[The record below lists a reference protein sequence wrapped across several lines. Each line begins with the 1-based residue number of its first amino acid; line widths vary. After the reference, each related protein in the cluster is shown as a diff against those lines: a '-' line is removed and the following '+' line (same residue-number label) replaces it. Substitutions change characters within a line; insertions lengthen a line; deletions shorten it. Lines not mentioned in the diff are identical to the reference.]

1 MAKSKESEE
10 TTNASTPEPA
20 DTAPVSSDTAPD
32 SPDQW
37 SYAELARFQL
47 TGEKPVR

>member
-10 TTNASTPEPA
+10 TIDAPTPESA
-20 DTAPVSSDTAPD
+20 DITPVSTDTTPD
-32 SPDQW
+32 SSDQW
-37 SYAELARFQL
+37 SYSELARFQL

>member
-1 MAKSKESEE
+1 MAKAKETEE
-10 TTNASTPEPA
+10 TTNEDTPVTTPVPSST
-20 DTAPVSSDTAPD
+20 DSNSSTE
-32 SPDQW
+32 W

>member
-10 TTNASTPEPA
+10 TTNEDTPTITPVPNGTDGDSSTE
-20 DTAPVSSDTAPD
+20 
-32 SPDQW
+32 W